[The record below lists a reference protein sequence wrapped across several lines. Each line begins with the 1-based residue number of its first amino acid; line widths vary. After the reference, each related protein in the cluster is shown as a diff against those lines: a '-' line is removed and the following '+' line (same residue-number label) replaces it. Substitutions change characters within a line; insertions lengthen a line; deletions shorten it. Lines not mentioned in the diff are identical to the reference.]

1 MAVPRVLSA
10 PLLAATLGL
19 AACSAAT
26 PKSAPVART
35 HLVVYELS
43 GSGMAKASLT
53 YVVADGT
60 TRQEAGVTVPNYAPL
75 QIPET
80 MTAGQFFYFS
90 AQNMGATGQINCTV
104 TVDGVKVMSHTVA
117 DAYAIAT
124 CNGRL

>member
-1 MAVPRVLSA
+1 
-10 PLLAATLGL
+10 
-19 AACSAAT
+19 
-26 PKSAPVART
+26 
-35 HLVVYELS
+35 
-43 GSGMAKASLT
+43 MAKASLT